1 MPGHLLTPEE
11 RSRLENL
18 VNETG
23 EVGDANLRRRLQVLL
38 LYDEGQA
45 TRDVAREAG
54 LSRGRSR
61 YWRRQFQRR
70 GVAAIT
76 HEDKPVN
83 LATRPES
90 AGPSETGGAKAPG
103 DDGSL
108 APAATSERIEAPPV
122 ETRPAGLA
130 DFAAAA
136 KTLSSPGVQADDP
149 LAEAGRKVWRYHF
162 AQMLLHEEGTL
173 LGEDIEELHD
183 MRVATRRMRA
193 AFDVFSGAFAPKA
206 LKRHLRGL
214 RRTGRTLGRVRD
226 LDVFID
232 KARRYQASLPEGQQS
247 DLEPLLEAWG
257 QDREDARQEMS
268 AYLLSARYLAF
279 KEKFFDFVSTPGAG
293 ALPRTEA
300 MPVPYLVREAA
311 PVLIYNRLAAV
322 RGFDA
327 ILEQASLDQFHAL
340 RIEFKKL
347 RYTLEYFREVLGDEA
362 KGIINEIKGLQDHLG
377 DLNDAR
383 VAAELLRD
391 FLPRWDAIQAA
402 LPVAERRG
410 PEPILDYL
418 ASRYAERQRLM
429 LSFKDAWRRFNRP
442 ELREKLAMA
451 VGVL

>member
-11 RSRLENL
+11 RSLLENL
-18 VNETG
+18 VDKTA
-23 EVGDANLRRRLQVLL
+23 DAGLRRRLWVLL
-38 LYDEGQA
+38 LYDDGQF

-54 LSRGRSR
+54 LSRSRAR

-70 GVAAIT
+70 GVTAIT
-76 HEDKPVN
+76 HDDKQVN
-83 LATRPES
+83 LTSVLES
-90 AGPSETGGAKAPG
+90 A
-103 DDGSL
+103 
-108 APAATSERIEAPPV
+108 APPEASREAEPEGDRGLSQTAIGELV
-122 ETRPAGLA
+122 EALAVEPRPAGLA
-130 DFAAAA
+130 EFVATAR
-136 KTLSSPGVQADDP
+136 TLSSPGMQADDP
-149 LAEAGRKVWRYHF
+149 LAEAGRKVWHFLF
-162 AQMLLHEEGTL
+162 AQMLLHEDGTL

-206 LKRHLRGL
+206 LKRHLKGL

-247 DLEPLLEAWG
+247 DLEPLLVAWG
-257 QDREDARQEMS
+257 QEREDARQEMS
-268 AYLLSARYLAF
+268 AYLRSARYLAF
-279 KEKFFDFVSTPGAG
+279 KQKFYEFVSTPGEG
-293 ALPRTEA
+293 ALLRSDP

-322 RGFDA
+322 RGFDT
-327 ILEQASLDQFHAL
+327 ILELASLDQFHAL

-347 RYTLEYFREVLGDEA
+347 RYTLEYFREVLGGET
-362 KGIINEIKGLQDHLG
+362 KSIISEIKGLQDHLG

-410 PEPILDYL
+410 PEPILGYL

>member
-11 RSRLENL
+11 RLQLEEL
-18 VNETG
+18 ANETG
-23 EVGDANLRRRLQVLL
+23 DAGLLRRLRVLL
-38 LYDEGQA
+38 LYDDGQF
-45 TRDVAREAG
+45 TRVVAREGG

-61 YWRRQFQRR
+61 YWRRQFQKR
-70 GVAAIT
+70 GLSAIT
-76 HEDKPVN
+76 HDDKPVN
-83 LATRPES
+83 LVTEPASPAPPEAKEAEEPEGERRLFPDATGELV
-90 AGPSETGGAKAPG
+90 ET
-103 DDGSL
+103 L
-108 APAATSERIEAPPV
+108 PV

-130 DFAAAA
+130 EFAAAA
-136 KTLSSPGVQADDP
+136 NTLSSPGVLPDDP
-149 LAEAGRKVWRYHF
+149 LSEAGRKVWHYLF

-173 LGEDIEELHD
+173 LGDDIEELHD

-193 AFDVFSGAFAPKA
+193 AFDVFSGAFTPKA
-206 LKRHLRGL
+206 LKRHLKGL
-214 RRTGRTLGRVRD
+214 RRTGRALGRVRD

-232 KARRYQASLPEGQQS
+232 KARRYQADLAEEQQRG
-247 DLEPLLEAWG
+247 LEPLLDAWG
-257 QDREDARQEMS
+257 QEREEARQEMS
-268 AYLLSARYLAF
+268 AYLQSAGYLTF
-279 KEKFFDFVSTPGAG
+279 KEKFYGFVSTPGAG
-293 ALPRTEA
+293 ALLRWEA

-322 RGFDA
+322 RGFDP

-362 KGIINEIKGLQDHLG
+362 KGVISEIKVLQDHLG

-410 PEPILDYL
+410 PQSILDYL

>member
-11 RSRLENL
+11 RLRIENL

-23 EVGDANLRRRLQVLL
+23 TAGDVGDAGLRRRLRVLL
-38 LYDEGQA
+38 LYDDGQF

-70 GVAAIT
+70 GLAAIT
-76 HEDKPVN
+76 HDNKPVD
-83 LATRPES
+83 LAVMPPEASQEGTPEGGGELAQAATIELVEVLAVELRPE
-90 AGPSETGGAKAPG
+90 
-103 DDGSL
+103 
-108 APAATSERIEAPPV
+108 
-122 ETRPAGLA
+122 GLA
-130 DFAAAA
+130 GFVAAAG
-136 KTLSSPGVQADDP
+136 TLSSPGVQADDP
-149 LAEAGRKVWRYHF
+149 LAEAGRKVWRFLF

-193 AFDVFSGAFAPKA
+193 AFDVFNGAFTPKA
-206 LKRHLRGL
+206 LKRHLKGL

-232 KARRYQASLPEGQQS
+232 KARRYQASLPDGKQS

-257 QDREDARQEMS
+257 LEREAARLEMS
-268 AYLLSARYLAF
+268 AYLQSAGYLAF
-279 KEKFFDFVSTPGAG
+279 KEKFYEFVATPGAG
-293 ALPRTEA
+293 ALLRTEA

-322 RGFDA
+322 RGFDT

-347 RYTLEYFREVLGDEA
+347 RYTLEYFREVLGGEA
-362 KGIINEIKGLQDHLG
+362 KGIISEIKGLQDHLG

-383 VAAELLRD
+383 VAAEMLRD

-410 PEPILDYL
+410 PQPILDYL